1 MQEVGQRGK
10 MEENSCMKT
19 IVKLASV
26 TFDSIKCFDKIM
38 RKKRR
43 IGRGISGRGEDA
55 KEKKEKEKIKTKGRR
70 QRDSGVL
77 STVGS
82 TLDNIFNSIF

>member
-1 MQEVGQRGK
+1 
-10 MEENSCMKT
+10 
-19 IVKLASV
+19 
-26 TFDSIKCFDKIM
+26 M